1 MKGSKHCF
9 TAALLI
15 VLMMADGASYARSMN
30 QPSDATDRPVRAVL
44 AKFIDAVNS
53 QDLGQI
59 RAYVEH
65 NFEVDQTNQDSW
77 PTHCCAPKEV
87 AETLFNVG
95 RRSGGLSL
103 DAAMPHGSGITA
115 FLTAKSSGKKLY
127 IDLECGSKQPAVIK
141 GYQLV
146 VMSPAPEEFLP
157 KVKTYPS
164 LATRRA
170 MAKRALDEAASRQF
184 FSGTVLVADHGEIIL
199 RGAYGEADKTRHIP
213 NKLNT
218 PFFVASL
225 GKLFTGV
232 AVAQLVSQ
240 GKLNYD
246 EPISRYLPDYPNKAV
261 AAKITLREL
270 LTHTSGLAD
279 IFSRPKPPTP
289 IRRLGDYYPLFANE
303 PLLFEPGK
311 GQSYSNTGFLVA
323 SMIVEAVSG
332 EEFRAYLDRHIFRP
346 AGMNRTTFNAPA
358 EHAIR
363 YSRDNENDPLDADAP
378 WIRAEPF
385 YDKLLGGPAAGPGGE
400 YSTVEDLLRFAT
412 ALETGKL
419 LDRKSLDTLIQQG
432 LGCQCDSRPGQRIL
446 AHSGGGPGVDSGL
459 KLYVDRDAT
468 VIFLSNYSP
477 PLPQT
482 LVNDIGDFLIAPR
495 KPH

>member
-1 MKGSKHCF
+1 MRRSNHGF

-15 VLMMADGASYARSMN
+15 VLMTVDASYAQSVN
-30 QPSDATDRPVRAVL
+30 QASGAADRLVREVL
-44 AKFIDAVNS
+44 TKFIAAINS

-59 RAYVEH
+59 RTYVEH
-65 NFEVDQTNQDSW
+65 NFEVNQTDQDSW
-77 PTHCCAPKEV
+77 PTHCCAPNEV
-87 AETLFNVG
+87 AETLFNVA
-95 RRSGGLSL
+95 RRSGGLSQ
-103 DAAMPHGSGITA
+103 DSTIPHGLGITA
-115 FLTAKSSGKKLY
+115 FLTARSSSKKLY
-127 IDLECGSKQPAVIK
+127 IDLECGSKEPYLVK
-141 GYQLV
+141 SYQIV
-146 VMSPAPEEFLP
+146 VMSPPPEEFLP
-157 KVKTYPS
+157 KVKIDPP

-170 MAKRALDEAASRQF
+170 MAKRALDEAASRDF
-184 FSGTVLVADHGEIIL
+184 FSGTVLIADHGEIIL
-199 RGAYGEADKTRHIP
+199 RGAYGEADKTRRIP

-232 AVAQLVSQ
+232 AVAQLVAQ

-261 AAKITLREL
+261 SDKITLREL

-289 IRRLGDYYPLFANE
+289 IRRLADYYPLFANG
-303 PLLFEPGK
+303 PLLFVPGK

-332 EEFRAYLDRHIFRP
+332 EEFRAFLDRHIFRP
-346 AGMNRTTFNAPA
+346 AGMRRTTFDAPRK
-358 EHAIR
+358 HAIR
-363 YSRDNENDPLDADAP
+363 YSRDNEDDPLDTDAS
-378 WIRAEPF
+378 WISAEPF

-412 ALETGKL
+412 ALEMGKL
-419 LDRKSLDTLIQQG
+419 LDRKSLDNLIQQG
-432 LGCQCDSRPGQRIL
+432 LGCQCDSRSGQRIF

-459 KLYVDRDAT
+459 KLYLDRDAIA
-468 VIFLSNYSP
+468 IFLSNYSP

-482 LVNDIGDFLIAPR
+482 LVNDIGDFLVAQHQPQ
-495 KPH
+495 